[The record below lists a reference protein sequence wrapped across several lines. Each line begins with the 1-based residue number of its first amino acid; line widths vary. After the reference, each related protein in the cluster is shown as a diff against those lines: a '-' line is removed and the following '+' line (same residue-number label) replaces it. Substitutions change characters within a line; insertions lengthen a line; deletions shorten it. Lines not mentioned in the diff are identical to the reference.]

1 MRIAVSYMAVMLSMF
16 AVLIP
21 SVSAYG
27 YGTSSI
33 SFAQQSANISA
44 GSNAMVG
51 YTVNLA
57 SGSTWGTTLS
67 VVNSS
72 ALALKGISVALSTT
86 SGDPPFSG
94 TMMIR
99 LAQYTARGTYS
110 IVLKASGDD
119 PSANATFVVDV
130 PQNGTVQSTVQ
141 QTTTLTTAAQNGS
154 MSSTSTRPA
163 TTVFAATSVYY
174 NPKGMQSTSGSNAY
188 GLIAAIVVILIV
200 CSYLAIRMNY
210 MSAKLIW
217 VGVALILIGVVV
229 WLYGDYNGGLM
240 QYIWG
245 GVAAIIVGTAIWLVG
260 DQKGGAFKI
269 RK

>member
-1 MRIAVSYMAVMLSMF
+1 MTVMLGIA

-21 SVSAYG
+21 SVSAFG
-27 YGTSSI
+27 YGISSI
-33 SFAQQSANISA
+33 SFTQQSANVSA
-44 GSNAMVG
+44 GSNALIG

-67 VVNSS
+67 VVNGS

-94 TMMIR
+94 TMMVR
-99 LAQYTARGTYS
+99 LAQYVTSGSYS
-110 IVLKASGDD
+110 IILRTSGDD
-119 PSANATFVVDV
+119 PSPNATFVVNV
-130 PQNGTVQSTVQ
+130 PQNGTARGAVQ
-141 QTTTLTTAAQNGS
+141 QTTALTTVIQN
-154 MSSTSTRPA
+154 SSANSTATAPA
-163 TTVFAATSVYY
+163 TTVSAVSSTAYTV
-174 NPKGMQSTSGSNAY
+174 NPGGTITYSNSSSNAY
-188 GLIAAIVVILIV
+188 GLMAAVVVILIV

-217 VGVALILIGVVV
+217 TGVALILIGVVV

-240 QYIWG
+240 PYIWG

-260 DQKGGAFKI
+260 DQKGGAFKM